1 MLFVKIVD
9 EMDQKMVIRITF
21 VTYVR
26 DQVKQH
32 QIKVSFRF
40 HSHVKHVGVKEMSST
55 NNVNVVG
62 QMDLLSK
69 MKQLRSKFPQVLIMV
84 LS

>member
-1 MLFVKIVD
+1 MKIVE
-9 EMDQKMVIRITF
+9 EMDQKTVIRIMF

-32 QIKVSFRF
+32 QIKVSFHF
-40 HSHVKHVGVKEMSST
+40 HSHVKHDGVKEMLST
-55 NNVNVVG
+55 NNVNVAG
-62 QMDLLSK
+62 QMALLSK
-69 MKQLRSKFPQVLIMV
+69 MKQLRSKFLQVLIMV